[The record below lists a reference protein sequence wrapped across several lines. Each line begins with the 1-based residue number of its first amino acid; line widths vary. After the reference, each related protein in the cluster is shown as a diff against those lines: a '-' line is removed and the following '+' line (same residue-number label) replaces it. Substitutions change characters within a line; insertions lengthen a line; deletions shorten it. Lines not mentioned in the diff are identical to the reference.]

1 MPHDVRDVDAGGET
15 SGVRTPRTPPWTR
28 QWSELLTATYSI
40 SFHHPTLGADFIWK
54 IMLIGDIDKLTRR
67 PMVHYEAF
75 VVGVVGQN
83 NSSVCNGKAKTRLGA
98 IVLRGLGLPGT

>member
-1 MPHDVRDVDAGGET
+1 MR
-15 SGVRTPRTPPWTR
+15 
-28 QWSELLTATYSI
+28 
-40 SFHHPTLGADFIWK
+40 
-54 IMLIGDIDKLTRR
+54 IGDIDKLTRW

-83 NSSVCNGKAKTRLGA
+83 NSTVCNGKAKTRLGA